1 MTVILD
7 ISNKRWFAEKEA
19 VVYTSFSTET
29 LREARDLNQLP
40 FRKKGAKIIYEKKD
54 LDAYMESLDLH
65 KDGRI
70 RTYKKTTYSMKK
82 IISTV
87 HLIILGIVLFIPLT
101 IIFTIYDII
110 ENTQLPENENETY

>member
-1 MTVILD
+1 MNVILD

-40 FRKKGAKIIYEKKD
+40 FRKKGTKIIYEKKD
-54 LDAYMESLDLH
+54 LDAYMESLELH

-70 RTYKKTTYSMKK
+70 RTYKKQRTA
-82 IISTV
+82 
-87 HLIILGIVLFIPLT
+87 
-101 IIFTIYDII
+101 
-110 ENTQLPENENETY
+110 

>member
-1 MTVILD
+1 
-7 ISNKRWFAEKEA
+7 
-19 VVYTSFSTET
+19 
-29 LREARDLNQLP
+29 
-40 FRKKGAKIIYEKKD
+40 
-54 LDAYMESLDLH
+54 
-65 KDGRI
+65 
-70 RTYKKTTYSMKK
+70 MKK